1 MSQSKQFLQVKIN
14 ELNGACMWWW
24 RALRRTME
32 SFGWPSSVYCPQ
44 GILNPRPHSILF
56 NRLIPSVFHKTFSK
70 YTPKNSFKK
79 RFLYMSRAKYVHFLV
94 CKLPNWISTLDSL
107 HNPRLH
113 FYFKIYSLKDISN
126 FRYSNQFFVVFINKS
141 KCTIMQNM
149 TFPVIIC
156 RTKMIF
162 NTKERNFEFIHYI
175 YTSWWV

>member
-94 CKLPNWISTLDSL
+94 CKLPNWISNLDSL
-107 HNPRLH
+107 HNSHLH

-126 FRYSNQFFVVFINKS
+126 FRYSNQKIITLVILFVHPDVHIDTWFVQLS
-141 KCTIMQNM
+141 PPTVLELQL
-149 TFPVIIC
+149 
-156 RTKMIF
+156 
-162 NTKERNFEFIHYI
+162 
-175 YTSWWV
+175 